1 MLHIHPFLIAQLLL
15 LLALA
20 NGAPLVAKK
29 LFGTTLANPVDK
41 GVPPIFWLS
50 RVSSIPR

>member
-1 MLHIHPFLIAQLLL
+1 MHHIHPFLIAQLLL

-29 LFGTTLANPVDK
+29 LFGTALAYPLDNGVTLAD
-41 GVPPIFWLS
+41 G
-50 RVSSIPR
+50 